1 MANAIITPTIY
12 TREAQR
18 ILENNLVFTK
28 HVDRRYEDRYAVSGA
43 KIGATLNIRR
53 PARYTT
59 SSGAA
64 LGIQDFTESS
74 VALVVNSQQHVDTN
88 FTSQELTLSLD
99 EFSRRVLKPK
109 MAALAN
115 KIDYDGMTL
124 YQAVHN
130 TVGTPGTTP
139 ATAAVVLAS
148 GRKLNEEAAPM
159 DDERAVIIDSA
170 ANASMVDAL
179 KGLFQSSD
187 KIADQYESGNMG
199 MALGFKWSIDQN
211 VNVHT
216 VGPLG
221 GTPLINGAGQG
232 TSSGYAATTSLV
244 TDGWTAAAANRLK
257 AGDVFTIANVFA
269 VNPQSRTT
277 TGQLRQFVVT
287 ADASSDGSG
296 NLTAV
301 ISPAIITGGQF
312 QNVNSVPA
320 DNAAITVLGAANTV
334 TPQSMAFH
342 REAFTLATVDLEDV
356 SQYGAWG
363 SRSVYKNISL
373 RVARQYRIGTDDVPC
388 RVDVLYGWKAI
399 YPELACRIAG

>member
-28 HVDRRYEDRYAVSGA
+28 HVDRRYEDRFAVSGA
-43 KIGATLNIRR
+43 KIGTTLNIRR

-74 VALVVNSQQHVDTN
+74 VALLVNSQQHVDTN

-115 KIDYDGMTL
+115 KIDYDGLTL
-124 YQAVHN
+124 YQSVHN

-139 ATAAVVLAS
+139 ASAATILAA

-159 DDERAVIIDSA
+159 DDDRALIIDSA
-170 ANASMVDAL
+170 ANASMVDTL

-211 VNVHT
+211 VNTHT

-221 GTPLINGAGQG
+221 GTPLIAGAGQG

-257 AGDVFTIANVFA
+257 AGDVITIANVFA
-269 VNPQSRTT
+269 VNPQSRTS

-287 ADASSDGSG
+287 ADVSSDGSG

-301 ISPAIITGGQF
+301 ISPAVITGGQF

>member
-1 MANAIITPTIY
+1 MANNIITPTIY

-18 ILENNLVFTK
+18 ILENTLKFTK
-28 HVDRRYEDRYAVSGA
+28 HVNREYQDQFAVSGA

-53 PARYTT
+53 PARYTVST
-59 SSGAA
+59 GAS
-64 LGIQDFTESS
+64 LSIQDFTESS
-74 VALVVNSQQHVDTN
+74 VALTIDTQAHVDTN

-115 KIDYDGMTL
+115 KIDYDGMTQ
-124 YQAVHN
+124 YQAVSN

-139 ATAAVVLAS
+139 ASAATILAA

-159 DDERAVIIDSA
+159 DDDRALIIDPA
-170 ANASMVDAL
+170 ANASMVDTL

-199 MALGFKWSIDQN
+199 MALGFKWSVDQN

-221 GTPLINGAGQG
+221 GTPLVNGAAQG

-244 TDGWTAAAANRLK
+244 TDGWTASAANRLK
-257 AGDVFTIANVFA
+257 KGDIITIANVLA
-269 VNPQSRTT
+269 VNPQSRAS

-342 REAFTLATVDLEDV
+342 RDAFTLATVDLEDV
-356 SQYGAWG
+356 SAYGAWG
-363 SRSVYKNISL
+363 ARSVYKGISL
-373 RVARQYRIGTDDVPC
+373 RTARQYRVGTDDVPC
-388 RVDVLYGWKAI
+388 RIDVLYGWKTI
-399 YPELACRIAG
+399 YAELACRVAG